1 MATKKSFDTGML
13 MFYEFEPGEKFVG
26 RFTGKMKQ
34 VGKDSHP
41 VFVDE
46 DGQEWLLNNHSMIQK
61 VCKDLPHF
69 TLVEIIYKGQVTIK
83 STSRKFSNYTVN
95 YFTDESDPGQTEKEK
110 AEAEAEA
117 NNQYKE
123 TVDSRKPE
131 REAEESEATEKE
143 SEAVHER
150 AFGKGRNG
158 KEAKAKK

>member
-13 MFYEFEPGEKFVG
+13 MFYEFEPGEIFVG

-46 DGQEWLLNNHSMIQK
+46 NGQEWLLNNHSMIQK

-83 STSRKFSNYTVN
+83 ATNRKFSNYTVN
-95 YFTDESDPGQTEKEK
+95 YFTDESDPGQTKKEKE
-110 AEAEAEA
+110 EAESIF
-117 NNQYKE
+117 NQYKE
-123 TVDSRKPE
+123 TVDSRQPE
-131 REAEESEATEKE
+131 REEEQSEAIEKE
-143 SEAVHER
+143 SEAIHER
-150 AFGKGRNG
+150 AFGKGSKG
-158 KEAKAKK
+158 KEAKATK

>member
-83 STSRKFSNYTVN
+83 ATNRKFSNYTVN

-110 AEAEAEA
+110 AEAD
-117 NNQYKE
+117 NQHKE
-123 TVDSRKPE
+123 TVDGRKPE
-131 REAEESEATEKE
+131 REAEQSEAIEKE
-143 SEAVHER
+143 SEAIHER
-150 AFGKGRNG
+150 AFGKGKNTG
-158 KEAKAKK
+158 KAKQS